1 MKTKKPYKLEMP
13 FCCKDCS
20 KCGINNAKYRIS
32 VIGRMSGLRTLKEYC
47 NARLYKN

>member
-1 MKTKKPYKLEMP
+1 MKKIKPYTNEMP

-20 KCGINNAKYRIS
+20 KCKINNAKYTINC
-32 VIGRMSGLRTLKEYC
+32 IGRASGLRTLKEYC